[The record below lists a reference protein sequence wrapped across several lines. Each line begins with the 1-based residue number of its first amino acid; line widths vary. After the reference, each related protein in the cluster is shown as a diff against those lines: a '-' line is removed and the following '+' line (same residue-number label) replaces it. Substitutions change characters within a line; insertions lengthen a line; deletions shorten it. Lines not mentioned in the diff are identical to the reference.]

1 MRIAIISKK
10 GGVGKTTTAVNLA
23 AALAL
28 QGKRVLLVDLDPNAG
43 ASLSLGL
50 AKSELVPGAAD
61 VMLRNLPAHEAVRTT
76 RVEGLAIL
84 PASVDLRSAEIELDV
99 LFQKERVLHE
109 RLASIDGDYDFVF
122 FDCPPSLG
130 LLTRNAVVAG
140 DAFLVPATPHFLAL
154 EGLEHLV
161 ATAERLSLG
170 AGRGIRFL
178 GVVFTGVD
186 YRISTTRGAVRR
198 LRDRFGARAFAV
210 EIRTNVCLAE
220 APAFGQTVFEYSP
233 ASTGARAYS
242 LLAEEI
248 LLFHAAAEPA
258 PLAVA

>member
-28 QGKRVLLVDLDPNAG
+28 EGKRVLLVDLDPNAG

-50 AKSELVPGAAD
+50 DKSELVPGAAD
-61 VMLRNLPAHEAVRTT
+61 VLLRGQPAHEAVRTT
-76 RVEGLAIL
+76 RLEGLSIL

-99 LFQKERVLHE
+99 LLHKDRVLRE
-109 RLASIDGDYDFVF
+109 QLASIADAFELVF
-122 FDCPPSLG
+122 FDCPPTLG
-130 LLTRNAVVAG
+130 LLTRNAIVAA
-140 DAFLVPATPHFLAL
+140 DAFLVPTTPHFLAL
-154 EGLEHLV
+154 EGIEHLV

-198 LRDRFGARAFAV
+198 LRERFGSRAFAV
-210 EIRTNVCLAE
+210 EIRTNVSLAE
-220 APAFGQTVFEYSP
+220 APAYGRTVFEYAPS
-233 ASTGARAYS
+233 STGARSYS
-242 LLAEEI
+242 LLAEEL
-248 LLFHAAAEPA
+248 LLFHAAAA
-258 PLAVA
+258 PPRVAVA

>member
-28 QGKRVLLVDLDPNAG
+28 RGQRVLLVDLDPNAG

-61 VMLRNLPAHEAVRTT
+61 VLLRDLPAHQAVRST
-76 RVEGLAIL
+76 RLAGLSIL
-84 PASVDLRSAEIELDV
+84 PASVDLRSAEIELDL
-99 LFQKERVLHE
+99 LFRKERVLEE
-109 RLASIDGDYDFVF
+109 RLASIDDAYDFVL
-122 FDCPPSLG
+122 FDCPPALG
-130 LLTRNAVVAG
+130 LLTRNAVVAA
-140 DAFLVPATPHFLAL
+140 DAFLVPTTPHFLAL

-161 ATAERLSLG
+161 ATAERLSLS

-178 GVVFTGVD
+178 GVVFTAVD
-186 YRISTTRGAVRR
+186 YRISTTRGVVRR
-198 LRDRFGARAFAV
+198 LRERFGARAFAV

-220 APAFGQTVFEYSP
+220 APAYGQTVFEYSP
-233 ASTGARAYS
+233 SSTGAKSYS
-242 LLAEEI
+242 LLAEEL
-248 LLFHAAAEPA
+248 LLFHAAAATPRM
-258 PLAVA
+258 AVA